1 MYFCTYQKSTGK
13 IMNLQLLNPL
23 RWKKSFL
30 IFLLAA
36 FIVVWFAFIDSYSLK
51 TRWDLH
57 SQKQELNERTQ
68 ELDEHSK
75 ELQTKINQLD
85 NDPALLEKIAREEYG
100 MRKPGET
107 VYKVKRK

>member
-1 MYFCTYQKSTGK
+1 
-13 IMNLQLLNPL
+13 MNLQFLNPL

-30 IFLLAA
+30 ALLLAA
-36 FIVVWFAFIDSYSLK
+36 FVIVWFTFIDTYSLK

-57 SQKQELNERTQ
+57 SQKEELKERTEKLNAESE
-68 ELDEHSK
+68 ELK
-75 ELQTKINQLD
+75 EKINELE

-107 VYKVKRK
+107 VYKVKRKN

>member
-1 MYFCTYQKSTGK
+1 
-13 IMNLQLLNPL
+13 MNLQFFNPL

-30 IFLLAA
+30 ITLLAA

-57 SQKQELNERTQ
+57 TQKQELKERAEYLNVESEELKTKIKQ
-68 ELDEHSK
+68 LDE
-75 ELQTKINQLD
+75 
-85 NDPALLEKIAREEYG
+85 DPALLEKIAREEYG

-107 VYKVKRK
+107 VYKVKREE